1 MGMGALK
8 AGSCSD
14 KDLMISAVRL
24 LVVTAREKHDSIPP
38 SPPFGL
44 FSQHRRSELSVSE
57 RSVFGFLPAWTV
69 HSSSIVGLVT
79 AEVKSA
85 SLGTYVQ

>member
-1 MGMGALK
+1 MIASRLRPLWAL
-8 AGSCSD
+8 
-14 KDLMISAVRL
+14 
-24 LVVTAREKHDSIPP
+24 
-38 SPPFGL
+38 
-44 FSQHRRSELSVSE
+44 SQHRRSELSVSE
-57 RSVFGFLPAWTV
+57 RSVFRVLPAWTV